1 MGAITFDKILLL
13 TIFFVP
19 GFVYLKAYRLFIAE
33 TRTDFSKDLYEA
45 IGYSFLNALI
55 FSYPL
60 FKIHS
65 DKFIDRYPVWY
76 FVVMFS
82 VIVIA
87 PIIYAMIFNIIAKR
101 KWFSR
106 FLINPTKSA
115 WDSFFSKR
123 ESYFVIV
130 TLKNG
135 KKIGGKYGLNSYSST
150 YPNPKEIY
158 LEEVWKLNDKEDGF
172 DVVVDQTEG
181 VLITENEIST
191 IEFYI

>member
-1 MGAITFDKILLL
+1 MEILNIENLVVL

-45 IGYSFLNALI
+45 IGFSFLNAIL
-55 FSYPL
+55 FSYPIYLIHYVNLIGNYPFLYFLSLAFMIIVSPIL
-60 FKIHS
+60 FALIFQKIS
-65 DKFIDRYPVWY
+65 K
-76 FVVMFS
+76 
-82 VIVIA
+82 
-87 PIIYAMIFNIIAKR
+87 K
-101 KWFSR
+101 KWFGR
-106 FLINPTKSA
+106 FMINPTKSA

-135 KKIGGKYGLNSYSST
+135 RKIGGKYGKNSFSST
-150 YPNPKEIY
+150 YPNPKELY
-158 LEEVWKLNDKEDGF
+158 LEELWELNKKNGF
-172 DVVVDQTEG
+172 KKIEAQTEG
-181 VLITENEIST
+181 ILITEQEIST

>member
-1 MGAITFDKILLL
+1 MEIFNIENLVLF

-19 GFVYLKAYRLFIAE
+19 GFIYLKSYRLFIAE

-45 IGYSFLNALI
+45 IGFSFLNAII

-60 FKIHS
+60 YLIHS
-65 DKFIDRYPVWY
+65 INLIGKYPFLY
-76 FVVMFS
+76 FFALALII
-82 VIVIA
+82 IVF
-87 PIIYAMIFNIIAKR
+87 PIIFVFTFKKVSEK
-101 KWFSR
+101 KWFR
-106 FLINPTKSA
+106 KFMINPTKSA

-135 KKIGGKYGLNSYSST
+135 RKIGGKYGMNSFSST
-150 YPNPKEIY
+150 YPNPEELY
-158 LEEVWKLNDKEDGF
+158 LEELWKLNENDGF
-172 DVVVDQTEG
+172 EAKESQTEG
-181 VLITENEIST
+181 ILITEQEIST